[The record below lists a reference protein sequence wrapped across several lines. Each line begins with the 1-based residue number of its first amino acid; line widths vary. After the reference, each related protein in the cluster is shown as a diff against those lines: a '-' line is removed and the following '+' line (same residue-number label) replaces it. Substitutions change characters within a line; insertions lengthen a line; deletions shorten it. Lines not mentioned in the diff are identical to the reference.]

1 MKRYYSVKDLSK
13 RYNVDITT
21 IRTWVRKGFIKKES
35 NRKFIYVSK
44 ESVSE
49 FEEGI
54 PHLLDTGEIR
64 IISKL
69 GGK

>member
-1 MKRYYSVKDLSK
+1 MKRYYSVKDLSE

-21 IRTWVRKGFIKKES
+21 IRTWVRKGFLKRES

-44 ESVSE
+44 ESIDE

-54 PHLLDTGEIR
+54 PYLLGTGEIK
-64 IISKL
+64 IQSKL
-69 GGK
+69 SRK